1 MKLHQRIRRDQVKH
15 TDDWLITYA
24 DTITLLLCLFVIM
37 LSIKTGGLSLTRDHA
52 APTTPAAR
60 PEENF
65 GWNPT
70 AQAQACIVAPADET
84 VREVPSEVAAPAP
97 AFNLPLAARFVETPE
112 NLVPENIIPENVVPV
127 AEQPNVAPGR
137 TDMASIAPVVLVDAR
152 APIGA
157 GTPDNAPVSLPA
169 ILDRLQSQGT
179 AVIAQQGDRITTLQ
193 ISSASFFGSGY
204 ATISGAGIS
213 ILRDVAV
220 TLKSDRYAGYNI
232 SIEGH
237 TDDAPISTAQFQS
250 NWELSTARAAAV
262 VRFFLEQGIPARKLT
277 AAGYADTFPIAP
289 NRNADGTVNPDN
301 QARNRRVV
309 IKLDRIDKLDR

>member
-37 LSIKTGGLSLTRDHA
+37 LSIKTGGVSLAGGHLE
-52 APTTPAAR
+52 PAVGL
-60 PEENF
+60 EEKL
-65 GWNPT
+65 GWHQP
-70 AQAQACIVAPADET
+70 AQAQACTVVPAVET
-84 VREVPSEVAAPAP
+84 VRQDPVVPAAPTL
-97 AFNLPLAARFVETPE
+97 NLALAARFVETLESIAPE
-112 NLVPENIIPENVVPV
+112 NAAPENIVTGNVVAAV
-127 AEQPNVAPGR
+127 GR
-137 TDMASIAPVVLVDAR
+137 PDAGAVPPVVLAEGP
-152 APIGA
+152 APIEA
-157 GTPDNAPVSLPA
+157 ETPG

-179 AVIAQQGDRITTLQ
+179 AVVAQQGDHITTLQ
-193 ISSASFFGSGY
+193 ISSAAFFASGY
-204 ATISGAGIS
+204 ATISGAGVA

-220 TLKSDRYAGYNI
+220 TLKSDRYTAYNI

-309 IKLDRIDKLDR
+309 IKLERIDKADR

>member
-37 LSIKTGGLSLTRDHA
+37 LSIKTGGLGLAGGHVEPIASA
-52 APTTPAAR
+52 VG
-60 PEENF
+60 PEENL
-65 GWNPT
+65 GWHQPT
-70 AQAQACIVAPADET
+70 QAQACMVVPAVGT
-84 VREVPSEVAAPAP
+84 VRQDPVVPTAPTL
-97 AFNLPLAARFVETPE
+97 NLALAARFVETLESIAPE
-112 NLVPENIIPENVVPV
+112 SAVLDNAVPENIVTENVVAAADRPDAGAV
-127 AEQPNVAPGR
+127 P
-137 TDMASIAPVVLVDAR
+137 PVVLADGP
-152 APIGA
+152 APIEA
-157 GTPDNAPVSLPA
+157 ETPG

-179 AVIAQQGDRITTLQ
+179 AVIAQQGDHITTLQ
-193 ISSASFFGSGY
+193 ISSAAFFGSGY
-204 ATISGAGIS
+204 ATISGAGVA

-220 TLKSDRYAGYNI
+220 TLKSDRYAVYNI

-301 QARNRRVV
+301 QAKNRRVV
-309 IKLDRIDKLDR
+309 IKLERIDKADRQ

>member
-37 LSIKTGGLSLTRDHA
+37 LSIKTGGVTLAGGHVEPIASVVG
-52 APTTPAAR
+52 
-60 PEENF
+60 PEENP
-65 GWNPT
+65 GWHRPP
-70 AQAQACIVAPADET
+70 QAEACMVSPAVET
-84 VREVPSEVAAPAP
+84 VRQDPTVPAAPAL
-97 AFNLPLAARFVETPE
+97 NLALAARFVETPE
-112 NLVPENIIPENVVPV
+112 SFAPENPVPEKIVTENVVV
-127 AEQPNVAPGR
+127 AANLPDA
-137 TDMASIAPVVLVDAR
+137 AFLAPVVLADAR
-152 APIGA
+152 APIETE
-157 GTPDNAPVSLPA
+157 TPG

-179 AVIAQQGDRITTLQ
+179 AVIAQQGDHITTLQ
-193 ISSASFFGSGY
+193 ISSAAFFGSGY
-204 ATISGAGIS
+204 ATISGAGIA

-262 VRFFLEQGIPARKLT
+262 VRFFLEQGIPARKL
-277 AAGYADTFPIAP
+277 AAEGYADTFPIAP

-309 IKLDRIDKLDR
+309 IKLERIDKADRQ